1 MLVVV
6 YDVYQIKVIS
16 TSFVDS
22 FVRHTR
28 IFIKQMILLAMIIRP
43 HTCLVKRKDVV
54 IVVQFISA
62 N

>member
-6 YDVYQIKVIS
+6 YDVDQIKVIS
-16 TSFVDS
+16 TSTS
-22 FVRHTR
+22 FIRHTR
-28 IFIKQMILLAMIIRP
+28 ILIKQMILLAMVIRP
-43 HTCLVKRKDVV
+43 HTCLVKRKVVV